1 VALIAIIVGAFLLRR
16 YLKSPQGR
24 YNIDA
29 FLLKFPILGNFYL
42 KVILSNF
49 SRTLSALLKS
59 GVPILEALS
68 VSQRTISN
76 TVINKVIQ
84 DIRLAISEGKTM
96 VEPFIASKIFPSMVI
111 QMVAAGEKTGKL
123 DTMLSEIASFYDR
136 DVEYAIRNISSILE
150 PALLL
155 IMGAIVAFIALAILS
170 PIFNLIKVFRH

>member
-1 VALIAIIVGAFLLRR
+1 
-16 YLKSPQGR
+16 
-24 YNIDA
+24 
-29 FLLKFPILGNFYL
+29 
-42 KVILSNF
+42 
-49 SRTLSALLKS
+49 
-59 GVPILEALS
+59 
-68 VSQRTISN
+68 
-76 TVINKVIQ
+76 
-84 DIRLAISEGKTM
+84 M